1 MKIEQRNFEV
11 RKQKRLNILTHCY
24 LCFAFQMV
32 LIAMLFHEIR
42 APTRSANIN
51 LSIVL
56 MIILARFICGS
67 MLHLSLL
74 DEVSNG
80 LNCMKFALNHPY
92 KFMSYNL
99 AF

>member
-51 LSIVL
+51 LNIIL

-80 LNCMKFALNHPY
+80 LNSMKFALNHPY

>member
-24 LCFAFQMV
+24 LCFAFQMG

-51 LSIVL
+51 LKIVL

-80 LNCMKFALNHPY
+80 LNYMKFALNHPY

>member
-11 RKQKRLNILTHCY
+11 RKQKRLNIMTHCY
-24 LCFAFQMV
+24 LCFAFQIG

-42 APTRSANIN
+42 APSRAQLIN
-51 LSIVL
+51 LNIVL

-67 MLHLSLL
+67 ILHLSLL
-74 DEVSNG
+74 DEVTNG

-92 KFMSYNL
+92 KFLSYNL